1 MMGFDFYNLKRI
13 LTIMSVTIKTKEEI
27 EILREGGRR
36 LALILQEVAKIV
48 KPGVSTLEL
57 NDLAYNLAKDNG
69 DYPSVL
75 NYKPRG
81 AKRAYPASICVS
93 INDEIVH
100 GIPNEN
106 PKILKEGDI
115 VSLDMCLTH
124 KNLVTDSSI
133 TVPVG
138 KIDSITQKLLNVTK
152 EALNAGIKSAK
163 GNKHVGDIGYAVER
177 VAKANGF
184 SVVEDLCGHGVGY
197 SVHEDPFIPNYGERG
212 KGEKLKPGMIICIE
226 PMFNE
231 GSKSIYLEKDGYT
244 YKTKDGSRSAHF
256 EHTILITSGE
266 PEILTKI

>member
-1 MMGFDFYNLKRI
+1 
-13 LTIMSVTIKTKEEI
+13 MSVTIKTKEEI

-36 LALILQEVAKIV
+36 LALILQEVGKAA
-48 KPGVSTLEL
+48 KPGVSTSDL
-57 NDLAYNLAKDNG
+57 NDLAYNLAIDNG

-75 NYKPRG
+75 NYRPRG
-81 AKRAYPASICVS
+81 AKRSYPASICISV
-93 INDEIVH
+93 NDEVVH

-124 KNLVTDSSI
+124 KKLITDSSI

-138 KIDSITQKLLNVTK
+138 KIDSVAQKLLNTTK
-152 EALNAGIKSAK
+152 ESLNAGIKAAY
-163 GNKHVGDIGYAVER
+163 GNKHIGDIGFAVER

-197 SVHEDPFIPNYGERG
+197 SVHEDPYIPNYGEKG
-212 KGEKLKPGMIICIE
+212 KGERLKPGMVICIE
-226 PMFNE
+226 PMLNE
-231 GSKSIYLEKDGYT
+231 GDKNIYLDKDGWT
-244 YKTKDGSRSAHF
+244 YKTFDGSRSAHF
-256 EHTILITSGE
+256 EHTIVITNGD

>member
-1 MMGFDFYNLKRI
+1 MP
-13 LTIMSVTIKTKEEI
+13 VTIKTKEEI
-27 EILREGGRR
+27 GILREGGRR
-36 LALILQEVAKIV
+36 LALILQEVAKAV
-48 KPGVSTLEL
+48 KPGVSTSNL
-57 NDLAYNLAKDNG
+57 NELAYNLAIENG

-75 NYKPRG
+75 NYRPKG
-81 AKRAYPASICVS
+81 AKRTYPASICIS
-93 INDEIVH
+93 INDEVVH

-124 KNLVTDSSI
+124 KKFITDSSI

-138 KIDSITQKLLNVTK
+138 KIDPIAQKLLNVTK
-152 EALNAGIKSAK
+152 EALNAGIKAAY
-163 GNKHVGDIGYAVER
+163 GNKHVGDIGFAVER

-212 KGEKLKPGMIICIE
+212 RGEKLRPGMVICIE

-231 GSKSIYLEKDGYT
+231 GDKSIYMDKDGYT
-244 YKTKDGSRSAHF
+244 YKTRDGSRRAHF
-256 EHTILITSGE
+256 EHTIVITSGE